1 MNPDATLA
9 RQVVVE
15 GFVQGVGYRDF
26 TQRAAL
32 RLNVSGWV
40 RNRADG
46 AVEALIQGAAADLE
60 AMIAE
65 MRRGPR
71 GANVASLRVAE
82 AEPDAGGSRGTS
94 SSGGRRRR
102 LRPNRPPRAARRFCQ
117 RASDVNAL
125 GAAFRNSSR

>member
-1 MNPDATLA
+1 MNPHATLA

-32 RLNVSGWV
+32 RLDVSGWV

-46 AVEALIQGAAADLE
+46 TVEALIEGVAADLE

-71 GANVASLRVAE
+71 GAKVASLRVAE
-82 AEPDAGGSRGTS
+82 AEPDAGGSSGTFVI
-94 SSGGRRRR
+94 RRT
-102 LRPNRPPRAARRFCQ
+102 A
-117 RASDVNAL
+117 
-125 GAAFRNSSR
+125 